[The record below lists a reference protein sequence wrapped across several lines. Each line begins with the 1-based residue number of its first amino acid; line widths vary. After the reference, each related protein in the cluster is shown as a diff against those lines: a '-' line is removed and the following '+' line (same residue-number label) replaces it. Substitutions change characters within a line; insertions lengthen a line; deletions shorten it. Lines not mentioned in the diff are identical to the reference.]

1 MHRPRGLSWPPG
13 RIVQTTCGAGCAS
26 DTTQPQVDAVT
37 SASLSHIIGP
47 DGMPQSAHEPMRPN
61 LLAYRHLHLSFGGTL
76 DGSPAEKLRT
86 YLYYL

>member
-1 MHRPRGLSWPPG
+1 MHRPRGLSWRPG

-61 LLAYRHLHLSFGGTL
+61 LLAYRRKLST
-76 DGSPAEKLRT
+76 PEWAEVLNRRT
-86 YLYYL
+86 YLCYL

>member
-1 MHRPRGLSWPPG
+1 M
-13 RIVQTTCGAGCAS
+13 
-26 DTTQPQVDAVT
+26 T

-61 LLAYRHLHLSFGGTL
+61 LLAYRRLHLSFDGTL